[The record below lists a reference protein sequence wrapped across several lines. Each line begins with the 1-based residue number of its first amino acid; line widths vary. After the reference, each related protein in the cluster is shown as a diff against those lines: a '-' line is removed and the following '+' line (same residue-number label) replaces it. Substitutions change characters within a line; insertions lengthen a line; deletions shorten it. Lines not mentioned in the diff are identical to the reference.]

1 MHGHRILT
9 MSRPIS
15 ISSSLDASGGDD
27 TATDSAQIQTDAAV
41 LQVENDPAGASTN
54 VDFHLQA
61 RLDDGVPWADWI
73 TPYTGVGN
81 GETRIDPID
90 IEGVTDLRVRIINQD
105 SSGADVAAELETI

>member
-1 MHGHRILT
+1 

-27 TATDSAQIQTDAAV
+27 TTADSAQIQTDAAV
-41 LQVENDPAGASTN
+41 LQVENDPAGASMS

-61 RLDDGVPWADWI
+61 RLDDEVPWADWI
-73 TPYTGVGN
+73 APFTGVEN
-81 GETRIDPID
+81 GATRLVPVD
-90 IEGVTDLRVRIINQD
+90 IEGVTDLRIRIINQD